1 MKRNRYIWAMAAM
14 SACTGILSAQTQY
27 DAARLIDSDL
37 NGTARFVA
45 MGGAMSALGGDI
57 STVST
62 NPAGTALFRSNEI
75 SMSFGVNGDA
85 AKTDFTGTKDN
96 DKSTR
101 MSFDQLGIIFSTEF
115 DNSSSL
121 RYFNYGFNYHKKR
134 NFNKRMSMYG
144 DLLGPSL
151 TDQIAYM
158 TNHDPSGYYNPLPE
172 EDYYQIYDDLKG
184 DYFGS
189 EWSDVS
195 WLSVLGIQGGLI
207 GPEGIDENGNFC
219 YIGIPSSIGSFRSRE
234 VGGVNEFDVNL
245 SANIN
250 DRFYL
255 GMSISVHDVDYER
268 TSSYSENGY
277 LMNQGTFY
285 TLNNT
290 MLTEGTGI
298 GLKLGMIIRPF
309 EYSGF
314 RFGLAVHTPVC
325 YNLSDRHWA
334 SLSSSL
340 DNYWGQTDVAMY
352 DYTLLTPAVY
362 NISLGHTV
370 SNLLAFGAEYEYTD
384 YSSAE
389 LQDDYGNPMNN
400 ENDVI
405 SEDLKGMHTF
415 KVGME
420 VKVTPDFSLRAGYN
434 YSSAA
439 FRKSAYKWLYP
450 NDTRTDAEYENSLER
465 NNVSLG
471 LGYRFGHFYTDLAYQ
486 YSVRDGE
493 FYPFDSGYS
502 GTYPYTNDG
511 LLPATKVKNERNNVL
526 LTLGYKF

>member
-1 MKRNRYIWAMAAM
+1 MKRNRYIWAVAVM
-14 SACTGILSAQTQY
+14 SACTGVLSAQTQY

-37 NGTARFVA
+37 NGTARFVG
-45 MGGAMSALGGDI
+45 MGGAMGALGGDI
-57 STVST
+57 STLST
-62 NPAGTALFRSNEI
+62 NPAGAALFRSNEV
-75 SMSFGVNGDA
+75 SMSLGVNGDA
-85 AKTDFTGTKDN
+85 TETDFVGTVNN

-101 MSFDQLGIIFSTEF
+101 MSFDQLGIIFSSKF
-115 DNSSSL
+115 DDSSSL
-121 RYFNYGFNYHKKR
+121 NYFNYGFNFHKKR

-144 DLLGPSL
+144 DLMGPSL

-158 TNHDPSGYYNPLPE
+158 TNHDPSGYYYPLPK
-172 EDYYQIYDDLKG
+172 EDYLQIYDYLDQN
-184 DYFGS
+184 YYGS

-195 WLSVLGIQGGLI
+195 WLSVLGIQGGLV
-207 GPEGIDENGNFC
+207 GPEGIDENGDFC
-219 YIGIPSSIGSFRSRE
+219 YIGIPSSTGSFRSRE

-250 DRFYL
+250 DRFYF
-255 GMSISVHDVDYER
+255 GMTIAVHDVDYER
-268 TSSYSENGY
+268 TSSYTENGIF
-277 LMNQGTFY
+277 MNQESRY
-285 TLNNT
+285 TLSNT

-314 RFGLAVHTPVC
+314 RFGLAVHTPIC
-325 YNLSDRHWA
+325 YNLSDRHWS
-334 SLSSSL
+334 SLSSTL
-340 DNYWGQTDVAMY
+340 DSYYGQTDVAMY

-389 LQDDYGNPMNN
+389 LQDDYGNPMYN

-420 VKVTPDFSLRAGYN
+420 VKVTPDFSFRAGYN
-434 YSSAA
+434 YSTAA
-439 FRKSAYKWLYP
+439 FKKSAYKWLYP
-450 NDTRTDAEYENSLER
+450 NDTRTDAEYENTLER
-465 NNVSLG
+465 NNISLG
-471 LGYRFGHFYTDLAYQ
+471 LGYRMGNFYTDLAYQ

-502 GTYPYTNDG
+502 GNYPLTNDG